1 MKAKKI
7 SPNDMKLYVLS
18 FPTSNDLTFGTCF
31 LFACFPV
38 FFFFFFFFFVCWC
51 FPFYRASL
59 VALFPVSCF
68 LAFLSV
74 CWLVWFLD

>member
-18 FPTSNDLTFGTCF
+18 FSTSNDLTLG
-31 LFACFPV
+31 ACV
-38 FFFFFFFFFVCWC
+38 LLLLVSLVGFFFLSVGVFLWGF
-51 FPFYRASL
+51 L

-68 LAFLSV
+68 LCFFCLSV
-74 CWLVWFLD
+74 GWFGF

>member
-38 FFFFFFFFFVCWC
+38 FFFFFF
-51 FPFYRASL
+51 
-59 VALFPVSCF
+59 
-68 LAFLSV
+68 LSV
-74 CWLVWFLD
+74 GVFLFTGLPW

>member
-18 FPTSNDLTFGTCF
+18 FPTSNDLTFGACV
-31 LFACFPV
+31 LFACFPSV
-38 FFFFFFFFFVCWC
+38 FFFFFVCWC
-51 FPFYRASL
+51 LLFYGASL

-68 LAFLSV
+68 LAFFV
-74 CWLVWFLD
+74 CLLVGLVFRLT